1 MGQIN
6 TGMEQHQQQQ
16 GEPKDKQQNIEWR
29 RNMVLEF
36 ISQGRTERE
45 IAQILKVG
53 NGTVHRD
60 IAFLNKQAHDNLTYH
75 INRKVPEQYQRC
87 CNGLEQ
93 VLKMAWNIVI
103 TESNN
108 QSNKLQALSLIS
120 EVYRHQMDLATNG
133 VVVTDAIKYVNGK
146 MDHLN
151 NQEKK
156 LLQDIK
162 DKGDTEAEAEEDIT
176 TNGVF

>member
-1 MGQIN
+1 MEQIN
-6 TGMEQHQQQQ
+6 TNTEHRGSKTDHL
-16 GEPKDKQQNIEWR
+16 EWR
-29 RNMVLEF
+29 RNMVLEL

-45 IAQILKVG
+45 VAQILKVG

-60 IAFLNKQAHDNLTYH
+60 IAFLNKQAHDNLNYH
-75 INRKVPEQYQRC
+75 INHKVPEQYQRC

-120 EVYRHQMDLATNG
+120 EIYRHQMDLATNG
-133 VVVTDAIKYVNGK
+133 VVITDAIKYVNGK

-162 DKGDTEAEAEEDIT
+162 DKGEAESEEEFT
-176 TNGVF
+176 TNDVF